1 MSAMLWR
8 SSLRHLFQHPWQAGL
23 AILGIAMGVAVVVS
37 IDLANQSAK
46 RSFALSTD
54 AVAGRAT
61 HHIVAG
67 PSGLPEDVYT
77 KLRVESGIRNI
88 APVVEGYATLP
99 RMPGRTFRLLG
110 IDPLA
115 EAPFRS
121 YLSDTTNADVR
132 ALIAQPDTVLLSRA
146 TADEVGLV
154 PGQDFQMNVGGFDR
168 SVRLVGLLEPANSIS
183 AQALSDVFIA
193 DIATAQELLRKEGRL
208 SRIDI
213 SLLDSDNAVLTLET
227 IGAVLPPGAEIVRA
241 SARSESVEQLT
252 RAFDLNLMALSM
264 LALVVGMFL
273 IYNTMTFSVLQRR
286 ALIGVLRAIGVTR
299 RQVFALIMGEAAV
312 IGLIGSVL
320 GATLGVF
327 LGRALVQIV
336 TRTINDLFFV
346 VTVRELT
353 VEPSI
358 LLKGGLLGVAAT
370 LIAAFVPA
378 MEATSVATRVALTR
392 SAIETRAHKL
402 APVASFGGLIV
413 VAIGIGL
420 MLIPGGNL
428 ILSFG
433 GMFALMVGF
442 ALIIP
447 LGVVLASRMAVPIIG
462 SAFGLMG
469 TMAARDISRSLS
481 RSAVAIAALAVAV
494 SITVGMGTMVNS
506 FRTTVEDWLETSLVA
521 DVYVSPTSLFS
532 RGVEATLAPE
542 MLRRMAATPGV
553 ESYSTYRSVRV
564 MSSNGEVQLLAL
576 GTSPQVFKGSR
587 RFKEGD
593 PVTLWDDFD
602 AGNAVLISE
611 PYAYHNGLGLGSTLI
626 LRTDTGDLEFQ
637 VGGVYYDYANSRGT
651 VMMSRNAYDRHWDDD
666 GVSSMGLYAPEGSD
680 VDALV
685 ESLRAAAGEDQ
696 DISIRSNASLRE
708 ASLEVFDR
716 SFAITSVLRV
726 LAMIVAFVGV
736 LSALMALQLERA
748 RELGV
753 LRALGF
759 TPGQVWALVTTQTG
773 LMGLLAGLFA
783 LPMGLAM
790 AAGLVFVVNRRSFG
804 WSLQMDVPAAIL
816 IEAVVLAVV
825 AALAAGVYPGIRMA
839 RSSVAE
845 SLRGE

>member
-1 MSAMLWR
+1 MSAILWR
-8 SSLRHLFQHPWQAGL
+8 SSLRYLFQHPWQVGL
-23 AILGIAMGVAVVVS
+23 SILGVALGVAVVVS

-46 RSFALSTD
+46 RSFNLSTD

-61 HHIVAG
+61 HLIVAG
-67 PSGLPEDVYT
+67 PSGLPEEVYT
-77 KLRVESGIRNI
+77 RLRVEGGIRNI

-99 RMPGRTFRLLG
+99 NLPGRTFKLLG
-110 IDPLA
+110 IDPFA

-121 YLSDTTNADVR
+121 YLSDDANVDIR
-132 ALIAQPDTVLLSRA
+132 ALIAQPNTVLLA
-146 TADEVGLV
+146 KTTAGEAGLV
-154 PGQDFQMNVGGFDR
+154 LGQGFQMNVGGFDQ
-168 SVRLVGLLEPANSIS
+168 SVRLVGLMEPANSLS
-183 AQALSDVFIA
+183 EQALSDVFIA

-208 SRIDI
+208 SRIDV
-213 SLLDSDNAVLTLET
+213 SLLDSEAAGPTLET
-227 IGAVLPPGAEIVRA
+227 IRAMLPPGVEIVRA

-252 RAFDLNLMALSM
+252 RAFDLNLRALSM
-264 LALVVGMFL
+264 LALVVGTFL

-299 RQVFALIMGEAAV
+299 RQVFALIMGEALV
-312 IGLIGSVL
+312 IGLVSSVL

-327 LGRALVQIV
+327 LGRALVQVV

-346 VTVRELT
+346 VTVRELSI
-353 VEPSI
+353 EPSI

-370 LIAAFVPA
+370 LIAALIPA
-378 MEATSVATRVALTR
+378 IEATSVATRIALTR
-392 SAIETRAHKL
+392 SAIETRARKL
-402 APVASFGGLIV
+402 VPVASFGGGIIF
-413 VAIGIGL
+413 AIGVGL

-428 ILSFG
+428 VLSFG
-433 GMFALMVGF
+433 GMLALMVGL
-442 ALIIP
+442 ALLIP
-447 LGVVLASRMAVPIIG
+447 LGVVLASRMAAPIIG
-462 SAFGLMG
+462 GAFGLTG
-469 TMAARDISRSLS
+469 KMAARDISRSLS

-506 FRTTVEDWLETSLVA
+506 FRTTVENWLETSLVA
-521 DVYVSPTSLFS
+521 DVYVAPTSLFS
-532 RGVEATLAPE
+532 RRVEATLAPE
-542 MLRRMAATPGV
+542 VLRRMASAPGV
-553 ESYSTYRSVRV
+553 ESYSTYRSVHV
-564 MSSNGEVQLLAL
+564 MSSSGEVQLVAL
-576 GTSPQVFKGSR
+576 GTSPQLFRASH

-593 PVTLWDDFD
+593 PETLWDDFD
-602 AGNAVLISE
+602 AGDAVIISE
-611 PYAYHNGLGLGSTLI
+611 PYAYHNGLSVGSTISLK
-626 LRTDTGDLEFQ
+626 TDTGDREFR
-637 VGGVYYDYANSRGT
+637 VSGVYYDYANSRGA
-651 VMMSRNAYDRHWDDD
+651 VMMSRNAYDLYWDDD
-666 GVSSMGLYAPEGSD
+666 GVSSIGLYASAGSD

-685 ESLRAAAGEDQ
+685 ESLRGVAGEGQ
-696 DISIRSNASLRE
+696 SVIIRSNASLRE

-759 TPGQVWALVTTQTG
+759 TPGQVWGLVTTQTG

-783 LPMGLAM
+783 LPMGLVM

-804 WSLQMDVPAAIL
+804 WSLQMDVPAGIL

-825 AALAAGVYPGIRMA
+825 AALVAGIYPGIRMA
-839 RSSVAE
+839 RSSAADA
-845 SLRGE
+845 LRGE

>member
-1 MSAMLWR
+1 MSAILWR
-8 SSLRHLFQHPWQAGL
+8 SSLRHLFRHQWQVGL
-23 AILGIAMGVAVVVS
+23 AIIGIAMGVAVVVS

-77 KLRVESGIRNI
+77 KLRVESGIRSI

-99 RMPGRTFRLLG
+99 HMPGRTFRLLG

-115 EAPFRS
+115 EALFRS
-121 YLSDTTNADVR
+121 YLSDTANADIR
-132 ALIAQPDTVLLSRA
+132 ALIARPGTLLLARA
-146 TADEVGLV
+146 TAGEAGIV
-154 PGQDFQMNVGGFDR
+154 PGRDFQLNVAGFDR
-168 SVRLVGLLEPANSIS
+168 LVRVVGLLEPSNSVS

-208 SRIDI
+208 SRIDV
-213 SLLDSDNAVLTLET
+213 SVLDSENAMLTLET
-227 IGAVLPPGAEIVRA
+227 IRAALPPGAEIVRA
-241 SARSESVEQLT
+241 SARSESVDQLT
-252 RAFDLNLMALSM
+252 RAFDLNLTALSM
-264 LALVVGMFL
+264 LALIVGTFL

-312 IGLIGSVL
+312 IGLISSVL

-358 LLKGGLLGVAAT
+358 LLKGGLLGMAAT
-370 LIAAFVPA
+370 LIAAFLPA

-392 SAIETRAHKL
+392 SAIEARAHNL
-402 APVASFGGLIV
+402 VPIASIGSVILFG
-413 VAIGIGL
+413 IGIGL
-420 MLIPGGNL
+420 ILIPGGNL
-428 ILSFG
+428 VLGFG

-447 LGVVLASRMAVPIIG
+447 LGVVVASRVAAPIIG
-462 SAFGLMG
+462 GAFGLMG

-494 SITVGMGTMVNS
+494 SITVGMGTMVSS
-506 FRTTVEDWLETSLVA
+506 FRTTVEDWLETSLAA
-521 DVYVSPTSLFS
+521 DVYVAPTSLFS
-532 RGVEATLAPE
+532 RQVGATLAPE
-542 MLRRMAATPGV
+542 VLRRMASASGV

-564 MSSNGEVQLLAL
+564 MSSNGEVQLVAL
-576 GTSPQVFKGSR
+576 GTSPQVFRSSR
-587 RFKEGD
+587 RFKKGD
-593 PVTLWDDFD
+593 PATLWDDFQAGD
-602 AGNAVLISE
+602 AVMISE
-611 PYAYHNGLGLGSTLI
+611 PYAYHNGLSLGSTIRLK
-626 LRTDTGDLEFQ
+626 TDSGDREFQ
-637 VGGVYYDYANSRGT
+637 VGGVYYDYANSRGA
-651 VMMSRNAYDRHWDDD
+651 VLMSRNVYDRYWEDV
-666 GVSSMGLYAPEGSD
+666 GVSSIGLYAPQGSD
-680 VDALV
+680 IDALV
-685 ESLRAAAGEDQ
+685 DSLRLVAGEDQ
-696 DISIRSNASLRE
+696 DVTIRSNASLRE

-759 TPGQVWALVTTQTG
+759 TPAQVWGLVTTQTG

-804 WSLQMDVPAAIL
+804 WSLQMDVPAEIL

-825 AALAAGVYPGIRMA
+825 AAVVAGVYPSIRMA
-839 RSSVAE
+839 RSSAAE
-845 SLRGE
+845 ALRGE